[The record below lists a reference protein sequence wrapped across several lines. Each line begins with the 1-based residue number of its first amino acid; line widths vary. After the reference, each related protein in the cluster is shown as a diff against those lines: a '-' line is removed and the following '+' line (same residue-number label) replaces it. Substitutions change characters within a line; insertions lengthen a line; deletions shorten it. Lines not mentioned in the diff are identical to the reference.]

1 MSEATQPPMR
11 AEQPGQIGLSPFASI
26 GTPAHEAAPA
36 PTQPPAA
43 GWGLSVLAVLLAVAV
58 IGWLLRELG
67 R

>member
-1 MSEATQPPMR
+1 MSEVTQPPMR

-26 GTPAHEAAPA
+26 GTPAHDTAPA
-36 PTQPPAA
+36 SPQPAAA
-43 GWGLSVLAVLLAVAV
+43 GWGLSALAALLAVAV